1 MEETLIVSTGTG
13 RTPGLWGIVFG
24 ALLLSACASAPPGE
38 EQQVEP
44 KASPVATSAA
54 QPSQGLSRATA
65 VTSTPGG
72 NAAAEVSPG
81 DVTVGSV
88 TLSFSLQPA
97 RHMFD
102 MASAADLPSPE
113 QQQQDRSRV
122 QTKGSAVFAGGMLKV
137 ANNID
142 PSQNPPADS
151 PQAIVRHVV
160 LQVKDRSSGQVIPYL
175 AVTMDVLLDGRPAIF
190 DQALAPMVAVDSDSP
205 QLYYGNN
212 VKFPGRGTYQVF
224 IRMQRHPLLGP
235 DQPQAAQFNL
245 TIR

>member
-1 MEETLIVSTGTG
+1 MLGMRTG
-13 RTPGLWGIVFG
+13 RTPGLLGIVLG
-24 ALLLSACASAPPGE
+24 ALLVTACAGAPPGE
-38 EQQVEP
+38 EQPVEP
-44 KASPVATSAA
+44 GGSPVATPAA
-54 QPSQGLSRATA
+54 QAGQGLSRVTA
-65 VTSTPGG
+65 STPTPGG
-72 NAAAEVSPG
+72 NATAEVSPG
-81 DVTVGSV
+81 DVTVGNV
-88 TLSFSLQPA
+88 TLSLSLQPA
-97 RHMFD
+97 RHMFE
-102 MASAADLPSPE
+102 MTSAADLPSLE
-113 QQQQDRSRV
+113 QQAQDKSRV
-122 QTKGSAVFAGGMLKV
+122 QAKGSAVFAGGMLKV

-160 LQVKDRSSGQVIPYL
+160 LQVKDRASGQVVPYL

-205 QLYYGNN
+205 KLYYGNN

-235 DQPQAAQFNL
+235 DQSQAAQFNL